1 MTYEPQPG
9 FLQAPEGS
17 PSLPPRSQGRQTE
30 RPAAPSRRGACCR
43 ITTTPPTACLA
54 RRLVGSPRNTL
65 TNDRL
70 PAPADRGR
78 EITHTR
84 PHVNADATNYRHPGR
99 HVAAEKTIVVRILSE
114 GLMRFPAMRI
124 PTMGA
129 LPPLQGEG
137 WGGDGV
143 IMHGKDGS
151 FPHPPPNTSN
161 RKRRCRDLPLE
172 RGGVPLANLS
182 MHRNS
187 GMFFWKSPK
196 GASILADAI

>member
-1 MTYEPQPG
+1 MTYEPQQG

-99 HVAAEKTIVVRILSE
+99 HVAAGKAIVVRILSG

-129 LPPLQGEG
+129 LPLLQGEG

-172 RGGVPLANLS
+172 RGGVPLAILS

-196 GASILADAI
+196 GASKLAGTI

>member
-1 MTYEPQPG
+1 LIQAKTTFFNNDLPTTAGVPQ
-9 FLQAPEGS
+9 AADGS
-17 PSLPPRSQGRQTE
+17 PSRPLRSHYRRTVN
-30 RPAAPSRRGACCR
+30 PAAPSRRGAYCR
-43 ITTTPPTACLA
+43 ITTTSPTACLA
-54 RRLVGSPRNTL
+54 RLLLGSLRNSL

-70 PAPADRGR
+70 PAQADQGR

-84 PHVNADATNYRHPGR
+84 PHVNGDATNLSSSGWAS
-99 HVAAEKTIVVRILSE
+99 AAGEAIAVRILSG
-114 GLMRFPAMRI
+114 GLRRFPAMCI

-143 IMHGKDGS
+143 IMHRKDGS

-172 RGGVPLANLS
+172 GGGVALAK
-182 MHRNS
+182 RKVIKI
-187 GMFFWKSPK
+187 W
-196 GASILADAI
+196 